1 MVVTVGHRAM
11 AGLGMSQI
19 VLVAL
24 AAKQRGSRGMS
35 RIVLA
40 LVAPGA
46 GKRPGHVAKSRWSA
60 DRPQHRPP

>member
-40 LVAPGA
+40 LVAP
-46 GKRPGHVAKSRWSA
+46 
-60 DRPQHRPP
+60 